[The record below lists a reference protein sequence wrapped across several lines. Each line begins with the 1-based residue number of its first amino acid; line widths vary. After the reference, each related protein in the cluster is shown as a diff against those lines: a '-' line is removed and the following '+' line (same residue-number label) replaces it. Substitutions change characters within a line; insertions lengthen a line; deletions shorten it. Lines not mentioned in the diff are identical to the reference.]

1 MPLNG
6 RKPRNDLKAA
16 FARRGLKQ
24 RGIAAKVQI
33 SEGHLNDVL
42 NGRRPLTH
50 RLARDISRAT
60 GISLTIIKGEDEL
73 APQPADEGA

>member
-1 MPLNG
+1 MTVNG
-6 RKPRNDLKAA
+6 RRALYHIKAA
-16 FARRGLKQ
+16 FARRGLRQ
-24 RGIAAKVQI
+24 RGVAAKVHI

-60 GISLTIIKGEDEL
+60 GIPLTIIKGEDEL
-73 APQPADEGA
+73 APQAADEDV